1 MNRLDARF
9 ADLKTRHEKA
19 LVAFVTAGDP
29 LPGRTADVIVAL
41 AEGGA
46 DVIELG
52 VPFSDP
58 LADGPT
64 IQASSFRALQ
74 AGMTPPKV
82 LAAVKE
88 ARERGVTSPII
99 LMGAWNPALQ
109 YGPERF
115 AKACVDSGVDGSIM
129 TDLSPEEA
137 GEWKKISDDANLAT
151 VFLLAPTSTA
161 SRIALVGRMAT
172 GFLYCV
178 SMTGIT
184 GTKDVDADSL
194 PKLIASIRERSG
206 DTPICVGFG
215 IKTPE
220 QVAAVAPLADGA
232 VVGTALVAF
241 LHENRDAPD
250 LLEKTRAYIS
260 ELKAAT
266 K

>member
-9 ADLKTRHEKA
+9 ADLKLRGEKA

-29 LPGRTADVIVAL
+29 LPERTADVIVAL
-41 AEGGA
+41 AGGGA
-46 DVIELG
+46 DVIEVG

-82 LAAVKE
+82 LASVKE
-88 ARERGVTSPII
+88 ARNRGVTTPII

-109 YGPERF
+109 YGPEKF
-115 AKACVDSGVDGSIM
+115 ARACVDAGVDGSIM

-137 GEWKKISDDANLAT
+137 GEWKKISDAAGLST

-178 SMTGIT
+178 SMAGIT
-184 GTKDVDADSL
+184 GTKDVDASSL
-194 PKLIASIRERSG
+194 PKLVASIRTRSG

-220 QVAAVAPLADGA
+220 QVAAVSKIADGA
-232 VVGTALVAF
+232 VVGTALVAY

-250 LLEKTRAYIS
+250 LLTKAKDYIAALKSATR
-260 ELKAAT
+260 
-266 K
+266 